1 MSQSSPAI
9 NTGSGSEDVKVF
21 IRLYS
26 TGVKHNGRTVLEVP
40 LKTNTFLGA
49 PDAPLSSLGW
59 AVVQELVQMTRYTS
73 TEAGAADVDR
83 LIKFLTDLKTKEMN
97 ISSGK

>member
-1 MSQSSPAI
+1 MSTGSSPSLQ
-9 NTGSGSEDVKVF
+9 TEDVKVF

-40 LKTNTFLGA
+40 IKTNTFLGS
-49 PDAPLSSLGW
+49 PDSPLSSLGW
-59 AVVQELVQMTRYTS
+59 AVIQELVGMTRYSS

-83 LIKFLTDLKTKEMN
+83 LIKFLTELKAKEMN
-97 ISSGK
+97 ISASK